1 MLRTPAEEI
10 SGRLELDEDFL
21 RSKGIDDFS
30 KYSVVPNSN
39 PRRIMPA
46 RLPDLTVAE
55 EDDEG
60 RHVDSARIQRSRSYI

>member
-1 MLRTPAEEI
+1 MLETPASEI

-21 RSKGIDDFS
+21 RSRGVTDSS
-30 KYSVVPNSN
+30 KYSLVPGAE

-46 RLPDLTVAE
+46 ELPDLTVAE

-60 RHVDSARIQRSRSYI
+60 VKMDSSKAKI